1 MSETTKAREA
11 KTEAGRA
18 YQLGPHSG
26 TIFIDWTPASPIA
39 GHKVL
44 TRGETQVHPT
54 EGTVITFKE
63 KFGGKDPRKKHMVIS
78 ARVSGRPDLEEL
90 ARIATTMKAEIDAAQ
105 KAENEARKA
114 EHATKVH
121 ADVAAFQATLPAGYI
136 AIEHVDHNPGAAD
149 GWGMT
154 DFAHG
159 GAKLS
164 THEVHEL
171 GPKYH
176 HPLGNQYQLLA
187 YVPAAGLTALVDRK
201 RAEQAE
207 ADATK
212 AAKTAAREAAR
223 TATIQQAR
231 ETGKP
236 VELESWTE
244 DCNDPREECS
254 TDICRRLAM
263 PDGTTKTTRTHT
275 Y

>member
-114 EHATKVH
+114 E
-121 ADVAAFQATLPAGYI
+121 
-136 AIEHVDHNPGAAD
+136 IEHVDHNPGAAD

-223 TATIQQAR
+223 TAKIQQAR